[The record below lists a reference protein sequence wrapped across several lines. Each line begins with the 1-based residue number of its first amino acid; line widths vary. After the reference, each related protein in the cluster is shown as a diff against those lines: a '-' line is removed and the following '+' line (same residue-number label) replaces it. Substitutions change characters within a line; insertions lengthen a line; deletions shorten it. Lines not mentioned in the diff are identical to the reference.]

1 MQRPFSSYP
10 NAIPTGLEASPILRS
25 DFVGAYSAGPSTTE
39 VQEAERKKEV
49 HTEPLYNILCWRIF
63 VFSLLYFVI
72 SLELDG
78 EWTVK
83 SRRISFGSDAKW
95 GRSFEEF
102 HSSFAGG
109 RTCFT
114 APPLHTK
121 ERERARERRA
131 DYVVQMG
138 RADPRIAKS
147 ALKLISLYLEGY
159 ASAPYC
165 CLWRK
170 INKRDGRGLNLMSL
184 RLAASRR

>member
-121 ERERARERRA
+121 ERESKRETCRLRRSNGA
-131 DYVVQMG
+131 GGPPHCEIRTEVDL
-138 RADPRIAKS
+138 P
-147 ALKLISLYLEGY
+147 L
-159 ASAPYC
+159 
-165 CLWRK
+165 
-170 INKRDGRGLNLMSL
+170 
-184 RLAASRR
+184 SRRIRECSLLLSVTQNKQTRWERPKLDEFTTGGV

>member
-121 ERERARERRA
+121 EREQERDVPITSFKWGGRTPA
-131 DYVVQMG
+131 LRNPHWSWSPSISKDTRVLLTVVC
-138 RADPRIAKS
+138 DAK
-147 ALKLISLYLEGY
+147 
-159 ASAPYC
+159 
-165 CLWRK
+165 
-170 INKRDGRGLNLMSL
+170 
-184 RLAASRR
+184 